1 MIVVA
6 EQDTWLFI
14 TQPDHAA
21 FAAELTSLWRA
32 EGVPDHP
39 RRADLLF
46 AVREHDNGWRE
57 ADAAPRWNREQ
68 RRPHDFLTVPRE
80 ARIEVW
86 ERGVS
91 RFAGER
97 PYAALLITRHARRLH
112 RDRRGVD
119 GWEDLL
125 EMLDELERGL
135 AEATGADE
143 EEIADDDR
151 ILDRADTL
159 SLAACSRW
167 TDPFEVH
174 GVRARQAD
182 GTLGLDPFPLA
193 GATTFRVPCRRIAI
207 RDYGGDAALGGELAA
222 ARWNEVAVR
231 VYPDSSGSGSV
242 LPSTTCSKTLR

>member
-1 MIVVA
+1 A
-6 EQDTWLFI
+6 WLLI

-21 FAAELTSLWRA
+21 FAAELMSLWRA
-32 EGVPDHP
+32 EGMPDHP
-39 RRADLLF
+39 QRADLLF

-57 ADAAPRWNREQ
+57 ADAAPRWNAER
-68 RRPHDFLTVPRE
+68 RRPHDFLTMPRP

-112 RDRRGVD
+112 RDRRGEAE
-119 GWEDLL
+119 WEGLL
-125 EMLDELERGL
+125 ETLDELERGL
-135 AEATGADE
+135 AEAAFAGE
-143 EEIADDDR
+143 EEIAAADR
-151 ILDRADTL
+151 LLDRADTL

-167 TDPFEVH
+167 TDPFELH
-174 GVRARQAD
+174 GVRARLTE

-193 GATTFRVPCRRIAI
+193 GATTFRIPCRRIAI

-222 ARWNEVAVR
+222 ARWGEMTVR
-231 VYPDSSGSGSV
+231 VYPGSSGSL

>member
-1 MIVVA
+1 AVADHRDEVPLGGVLIGQQGVSLDLFAGICDAGAVGQGEVPLRRGRLGGEDLNLPLAAARVVFEGVLAVDLFHEGLMVSAPGGERPHVRSVSMIVVA
-6 EQDTWLFI
+6 EQETWLFI

-57 ADAAPRWNREQ
+57 ADAAPRWNRE
-68 RRPHDFLTVPRE
+68 RRLPHDFLTIPRP

-97 PYAALLITRHARRLH
+97 PWAALLITRHARRLH

-125 EMLDELERGL
+125 ETLDELERGL
-135 AEATGADE
+135 AEATGATE
-143 EEIADDDR
+143 EEIA
-151 ILDRADTL
+151 
-159 SLAACSRW
+159 
-167 TDPFEVH
+167 
-174 GVRARQAD
+174 
-182 GTLGLDPFPLA
+182 
-193 GATTFRVPCRRIAI
+193 
-207 RDYGGDAALGGELAA
+207 RD
-222 ARWNEVAVR
+222 
-231 VYPDSSGSGSV
+231 
-242 LPSTTCSKTLR
+242 

>member
-6 EQDTWLFI
+6 EQETWLFI

-57 ADAAPRWNREQ
+57 ADAAPRWNRE
-68 RRPHDFLTVPRE
+68 RRLPHDFLTIPRP

-97 PYAALLITRHARRLH
+97 PWAALLITRHARRLH

-125 EMLDELERGL
+125 ETLDELERGL
-135 AEATGADE
+135 AEATGATE
-143 EEIADDDR
+143 EEIARDDR
-151 ILDRADTL
+151 LLDRADTL

-167 TDPFEVH
+167 TDPFELH
-174 GVRARQAD
+174 GVHAHVAG

-193 GATTFRVPCRRIAI
+193 GATTFRIPCRRIAI

-222 ARWNEVAVR
+222 ARWSEMAVR
-231 VYPDSSGSGSV
+231 VA
-242 LPSTTCSKTLR
+242 RE